1 MLTVRTQA
9 VRDLIDDIN
18 ATALQLGPV
27 ACYAT
32 PEAERDLRLAAET
45 LDHALCVLQ
54 RARHE
59 HTRSL
64 LDEIEGEHH

>member
-9 VRDLIDDIN
+9 VHDLIDDIQ
-18 ATALQLGPV
+18 ATALQLAPV
-27 ACYAT
+27 ACYASM
-32 PEAERDLRLAAET
+32 EAERDLRLAAET
-45 LDHALCVLQ
+45 LDHALCLLQ